1 MTYTKE
7 RRKKWE
13 NENRKTSHTKV
24 LMAHNPNIGRCWLKK
39 SNLGKAI
46 IKGVKLWTETLS
58 QVRDFRLGP
67 VLIGRVISEDDILS
81 LLILEDGCDC
91 TSQPFPAE
99 DERME
104 IDNNSEIVIIGSSN
118 DAPMP

>member
-1 MTYTKE
+1 M
-7 RRKKWE
+7 
-13 NENRKTSHTKV
+13 
-24 LMAHNPNIGRCWLKK
+24 
-39 SNLGKAI
+39 
-46 IKGVKLWTETLS
+46 S

-81 LLILEDGCDC
+81 LLILHDGCDC

-104 IDNNSEIVIIGSSN
+104 IDNNCEIVIIGSSN
-118 DAPMP
+118 DAPLP

>member
-46 IKGVKLWTETLS
+46 IKGVWTETLS

-91 TSQPFPAE
+91 TSVTTAGNLIFTY
-99 DERME
+99 
-104 IDNNSEIVIIGSSN
+104 
-118 DAPMP
+118 